1 MKKLILEIKAV
12 PNAPK
17 TELSGFMENGVLKIK
32 VKAAPEKGKA
42 NKELIHFLAELFQ
55 VKKREVL
62 LTSGAASR
70 LKRFK
75 IVGKEQTD
83 LQKIIDSIGK

>member
-1 MKKLILEIKAV
+1 MKELYLEIKAV

-17 TELSGFMENGVLKIK
+17 TEMTGFMENGVLKIK

-42 NKELIHFLAELFQ
+42 NKELIRFLAEIFQ
-55 VKKREVL
+55 LNKRDVL
-62 LTSGAASR
+62 LISGDASR

-75 IVGKEQTD
+75 IIGKDQTD
-83 LQKIIDSIGK
+83 LQQLIDLMEK

>member
-1 MKKLILEIKAV
+1 MKELYLEIKAV

-17 TELSGFMENGVLKIK
+17 TELTGFMENGVLKIK
-32 VKAAPEKGKA
+32 VKAVPEKGKA
-42 NKELIHFLAELFQ
+42 NKELIRFLAELFQ
-55 VKKREVL
+55 VKKRDVL

-75 IVGKEQTD
+75 IIGKDQTD